1 MEMNLLKEK
10 VAIITGA
17 AQGIGKGI
25 AIKFAQEGA
34 KVIIADINKEKAQ
47 TTAEEINKAVNS
59 CVAVRLDVTNESAIK
74 KTIDQVVED
83 YGKIDILVNNAGI
96 QPLKQPFYEI
106 EGKMWDRALEVNLKS
121 VFLCS
126 KLIVPT
132 FIKQGFGNIVNTAS
146 VVGPILWEGS
156 LSYIASK
163 AAVTQITRAMALELA
178 SYNIR
183 VNAVAPGHVD
193 TELNKDTFSVPG
205 ARVAMCSTVPIRRIS
220 LPKDLAGAFAFLAS
234 DKAEYITGHILY
246 VDGGLSQN
254 K

>member
-1 MEMNLLKEK
+1 MNLLKEK

-34 KVIIADINKEKAQ
+34 KVIIADINKEKAHA
-47 TTAEEINKAVNS
+47 TAKEIDETINS
-59 CVAVRLDVTNESAIK
+59 CVAVELDVTNESAIK
-74 KTIDQVVED
+74 KTFGQVVED

-96 QPLKQPFYEI
+96 QPPKQPFYEI

-126 KLIVPT
+126 KSIVPI
-132 FIKQGFGNIVNTAS
+132 FIEQGFGNIVNTAS
-146 VVGPILWEGS
+146 VTGPILWEGG

-163 AAVTQITRAMALELA
+163 SAVAQITRAMALELA
-178 SYNIR
+178 PYNLR
-183 VNAVAPGHVD
+183 VNAVGPGHVD
-193 TELNKDTFSVPG
+193 TELNKATFSVPG
-205 ARVAMCSTVPIRRIS
+205 ARESMCNSVPLRRIS

-234 DKAEYITGHILY
+234 DKAGYITGHILY

>member
-1 MEMNLLKEK
+1 MNLLKEK

-47 TTAEEINKAVNS
+47 TTADEIDKTINS
-59 CVAVRLDVTNESAIK
+59 CLAVELDVTNESAIK
-74 KTIDQVVED
+74 KTIDQVIED

-96 QPLKQPFYEI
+96 QPPKQPFYEI

-126 KLIVPT
+126 KLIAPI
-132 FIKQGFGNIVNTAS
+132 FIKQGFGSIVNTAS
-146 VVGPILWEGS
+146 VAGPILWEGS

-163 AAVTQITRAMALELA
+163 TAVAQITRTMALELA
-178 SYNIR
+178 PYNIR
-183 VNAVAPGHVD
+183 VNAVGPGHVD
-193 TELNKDTFSVPG
+193 TELNKATFSVPG
-205 ARVAMCSTVPIRRIS
+205 AREAMCSTVPLRRIS

-234 DKAEYITGHILY
+234 DKAGYITGHILY